1 MTERQEQLAQLEQ
14 AVLDAT
20 LQSPDCNRDQLAHAL
35 MAMDPEL
42 LETQACCSRSH
53 ACKHC
58 CDIIGQDVRMLASQ
72 SFLLAIRR

>member
-42 LETQACCSRSH
+42 PEAQACLLLPCMQALLQFYWIRCTQAG
-53 ACKHC
+53 
-58 CDIIGQDVRMLASQ
+58 I
-72 SFLLAIRR
+72 